1 MQNEEY
7 MFFALEQAREAL
19 NRGDIPIGAI
29 VFLGD
34 ELISQDGNRVYSLNN
49 SLAHAEMNMLWKIP
63 REIIKANRG
72 KLILAT
78 TYEPCPMCF
87 GAALQSSV
95 GKIIYGTNVDESGAT
110 HFKNYLPLFYQ
121 RFMSGNLQIVGGV
134 LEEECKQIFLNSPFA
149 EKLRKKGLI
158 R

>member
-1 MQNEEY
+1 MKDEEY
-7 MFFALEQAREAL
+7 MFFALKQAKEAL
-19 NRGDIPIGAI
+19 ERGDVPIGAA
-29 VFLGD
+29 VFLED

-49 SLAHAEMNMLWKIP
+49 SLAHAEINALRKIS
-63 REIIKANRG
+63 REVIKTSRWR
-72 KLILAT
+72 LILAT

-95 GKIIYGTNVDESGAT
+95 AKIIYGTNIDESGAT
-110 HFKNYLPLFYQ
+110 HFKNYLPIFY
-121 RFMSGNLQIVGGV
+121 RKIMPRDLQIIGGV
-134 LEEECKQIFLNSPFA
+134 LEEECKQIFLQGSFA